1 VIGTGVLVAAVA
13 VLAAGTLA
21 LRVAGPVL
29 RSRIRISPGVERRVT
44 VASMVLLAA
53 LVATS
58 ALLDGRTFAGASRPA
73 GVVVG
78 GVLAVRGAPF
88 IVVVVAA
95 AGTTAVLRLLG
106 VA

>member
-1 VIGTGVLVAAVA
+1 MSTTGATVVAVA

-21 LRVAGPVL
+21 FRVAGPVM
-29 RSRIRISPGVERRVT
+29 RTRVDVSPEAQRRMT
-44 VASMVLLAA
+44 MASMVLLAA

-58 ALLDGRTFAGASRPA
+58 ALLDGRTFAGVARPI

-78 GVLAVRGAPF
+78 GMLALRGAPF
-88 IVVVVAA
+88 ALVVLAA
-95 AGTTAVLRLLG
+95 AATTAVLRLFG